1 MRKQTFGIL
10 LALACARVGTV
21 SAQDTIDC
29 GDASEGVITAARFY
43 AAGEVSDTLNYITD
57 LRNGGDPAR
66 FVAWFGSTDSAII
79 DRVERTV
86 EGIYSG
92 LSEVTYNCNCP
103 EGTSNTVAYVKLS
116 EPGFQI
122 HVCRAYFDDFGM
134 GATVMAVVAHE
145 ISHFL
150 GTRDCMKPV
159 SQPCASGDPV
169 PWTPEDARR
178 FAINSPDLASRNAYN
193 IGWFV
198 SNGQ

>member
-1 MRKQTFGIL
+1 MRKQAFGIL
-10 LALACARVGTV
+10 LALTCARVGNA

-29 GDASEGVITAARFY
+29 GESSQGVITAGQFY
-43 AAGEVSDTLNYITD
+43 AAGEVSDALNYIANMRD
-57 LRNGGDPAR
+57 GGDSAR
-66 FVAWFGSTDSAII
+66 FVAWFGSTDAAIV
-79 DRVERTV
+79 DRVERTL
-86 EGIYSG
+86 EGVYSG
-92 LSEVTYNCNCP
+92 LSEITYNCNCP
-103 EGTSNTVAYVKLS
+103 EGMSNTVAYVKLS

-134 GATVMAVVAHE
+134 GAMVMSTIVHE

-169 PWTPEDARR
+169 PWRTQDARN
-178 FAINSPDLASRNAYN
+178 FALSNPDLASRNAYN